1 MEGSQHEIRERQAA
15 EKGPTPLLPSS
26 VCMGPGQHPAM
37 DLSIHEASIMSSQP
51 GRMSA
56 PISGL
61 SEGFVARV
69 RDVASR
75 CRVAYQ
81 FRNCTRVGP
90 CPEVLGRLWVHG
102 GGRVV
107 FGQRVTLDA
116 SCAPIEIHAFAG
128 AEIELGDDAVI
139 EGGTSIEAMR
149 SIRIGAGCRVRM
161 HCKIIDGHFHA
172 MDGRRGDL
180 VPAGQVVLE
189 AGVVLGPNSIVVAGH
204 VGEATVVAARVV
216 VTRRV
221 RPNAVIR
228 GFPATTESRR
238 VT

>member
-1 MEGSQHEIRERQAA
+1 MGRVQLPAQHESR
-15 EKGPTPLLPSS
+15 P
-26 VCMGPGQHPAM
+26 
-37 DLSIHEASIMSSQP
+37 IHEAPIHQAPMMTWQT

-56 PISGL
+56 PISVL
-61 SEGFVARV
+61 SEGFVARM

-149 SIRIGAGCRVRM
+149 SIRIGAGCRVGM
-161 HCKIIDGHFHA
+161 NCKIIDGHFHA
-172 MDGRRGDL
+172 MDGHRGDL
-180 VPAGQVVLE
+180 VPAGRVILE
-189 AGVVLGPNSIVVAGH
+189 AGVVLGPSSIVVAAH
-204 VGEATVVAARVV
+204 VGEATFVAARAV

-238 VT
+238 SP